1 VRRDAGWP
9 RTVDDQIT
17 MKDPYRVLNVAPTA
31 DQTAIK
37 QAYRKLAKTL
47 HPDRNPGNVRAEQR
61 FKEVTQAYQLLS
73 DRAKRARFDRGE
85 IDGDGQPRRDFTFR
99 GFGGSAGPRDDAAR
113 GQAESLFE
121 KVFGGGFAGAF
132 GRGFGAGG
140 PSGQANA
147 SVEDLLRGRARTA
160 GRGASAGQKPRG
172 ADRRYRLEI
181 GFLDA
186 ARGGKQRLHVDSGRT
201 LELDVPA
208 GCESGKVLRLKGQ
221 GQASVSGGPAGD
233 ALVEIVVQPHPQFS
247 RQGQD
252 IQVEL
257 PISLSEAVLGA
268 RVTVPTI
275 DGPVRITVPAGA
287 NTGRT
292 LRLKGKGIAGP
303 GAVRGDQYV
312 RLLVMLPDSPDP
324 DLESWARRHAREVRR
339 DERKG

>member
-1 VRRDAGWP
+1 
-9 RTVDDQIT
+9 

-47 HPDRNPGNVRAEQR
+47 HPDRNPGNARAEQR

-73 DRAKRARFDRGE
+73 DPAKRGRFDRGE
-85 IDGDGQPRRDFTFR
+85 IDGDGQPRRDFVFR
-99 GFGGSAGPRDDAAR
+99 GFGGSAGPRGDGAR

-121 KVFGGGFAGAF
+121 KVFGGGFAGTF
-132 GRGFGAGG
+132 GRGFGAGA
-140 PSGQANA
+140 PSGQADA

-160 GRGASAGQKPRG
+160 GHATSAGQKSRG

-186 ARGGKQRLHVDSGRT
+186 ARGGKKRLQVDQRRT

-257 PISLSEAVLGA
+257 PISLSEAVLGT
-268 RVTVPTI
+268 RITVPTI
-275 DGPVRITVPAGA
+275 DGPVRMAVPAGA

-312 RLLVMLPDSPDP
+312 RLLVMLPNSPDP
-324 DLESWARRHAREVRR
+324 DLESWAKRHAHDVRR
-339 DERKG
+339 DDRKG